1 MGISPLHSY
10 IKLVPALHRLAF
22 SSDAVIFYGCR
33 PQSLL
38 KISLTDV
45 KPFVKTICTF
55 LTLHTIAILRA

>member
-10 IKLVPALHRLAF
+10 IKLAPVLHRLAF

-38 KISLTDV
+38 RISLTDV
-45 KPFVKTICTF
+45 RSFVKTICTF
-55 LTLHTIAILRA
+55 STLHTIAILRA